1 MRLCN
6 LFMILRKYTA
16 LVLAAIVILAAT
28 PSLAQTVSGTLPGRQ
43 GFSVF
48 DGVAL
53 GVTYDK
59 LVLTFLAPID
69 GTFDLTLDGG
79 MHDPTY
85 VTPTVTV
92 VDGNGET
99 VTSTL
104 HPSTELSPDYVTFD
118 VLQDMEYSITLEF
131 SSVQSYAYLS
141 WYVTSPLPVETDI
154 FTGGPGND
162 RFNGGR
168 GDDSLVGNGG
178 DDTLKGG
185 KGNDILIGGPDND
198 YLDGGKGSDFLK
210 GGAGDDTL
218 VGGPKKDSLHGGRGD
233 DTLKGGKGNDF
244 LKGGN
249 GGNDI
254 LTGGKGED
262 LFIFGPL
269 SDGWYLG
276 HDGGHKIIT
285 DFEEGD
291 RIMLE
296 DENVEWPSSVA
307 DIIASVVVVVREGTH
322 HYVYTL
328 APSRTVETFVL
339 PGLTLETDVLLR
351 SEDFLL
357 ESEYSETRE

>member
-6 LFMILRKYTA
+6 LFMILRKHTA

-28 PSLAQTVSGTLPGRQ
+28 PSLAQTTVSATLYGKQ
-43 GFSVF
+43 GFRIL
-48 DGVAL
+48 DGVAS
-53 GVTYDK
+53 GFTYDK

-69 GTFDLTLDGG
+69 GTFYLTLNPAVMSDETY
-79 MHDPTY
+79 DLTY

-104 HPSTELSPDYVTFD
+104 RPSTELSPDTVLFD

-131 SSVQSYAYLS
+131 SSVQSYVYLS
-141 WYVTSPLPVETDI
+141 WHVTPPLPAETDI
-154 FTGGPGND
+154 FQGGPGND

-185 KGNDILIGGPDND
+185 KGNDILIGGPGDD
-198 YLDGGKGSDFLK
+198 YLDGGKGSDRLL
-210 GGAGDDTL
+210 GGTDDDTL
-218 VGGPKKDSLHGGRGD
+218 VGGPKKDYLMGGRGD
-233 DTLKGGKGNDF
+233 DTLKGGKGNDI
-244 LKGGN
+244 LSGGN

-269 SDGWYLG
+269 ADGYWLG
-276 HDGGHKIIT
+276 NDDGHKIIT

-307 DIIASVVVVVREGTH
+307 DIIASVVVKESTH
-322 HYVYTL
+322 HYVYAL
-328 APSRTVETFVL
+328 APD
-339 PGLTLETDVLLR
+339 LTLETDVLLQSR
-351 SEDFLL
+351 DFVL
-357 ESEYSETRE
+357 ESEYLENRE